1 MSYTE
6 TFGGATLYPSGE
18 SYLTVALS
26 ASIELS
32 WPTEQQ
38 ISGQDVVASI
48 MDVTASTTGLSITM
62 PDARAVSEGIQVVFT
77 AVGGDDFDVVDNTG
91 GAIITLSDGEAWVL
105 YLTDNTTQAGTWR
118 SFQLGATVAAAN
130 AAALAGAGL
139 KAISTTLNQRYIVDL
154 RASTPFTLV
163 DADRAQLILYTSGA
177 GVGNLPDPATVGSDW
192 FCLLRNEGSGALVV
206 TPPSGTIDGLSTV
219 TFNPGDSGYIIT
231 DGTNFYTVGFG
242 SGGSGGAFGHVNVSL
257 TGAGATYQLTPAEQ
271 DQISYTFIGVLGNDV
286 LIEVP
291 QTVQQ
296 YWVGND
302 TTGAFTLTIGT
313 AVGTP
318 LTLTQGEA
326 YIVYC
331 DGTDMVNAVSVPA
344 TSPASETVAGIAEL
358 ATQAET
364 DAGSDDLRIVT
375 PLKLANRT
383 ASETLAGIIEI
394 ATQVETD
401 AGADDTLALTP
412 LKLND
417 WADQNAGILL
427 DLLGLSSPGT
437 NRLLIWNNG
446 TGAAAFGIATNG
458 IQFNGGNLEL
468 DIASLVGGTPGARTD
483 SLATLVAGNER
494 ETTFDNLLNAAS
506 LQATAVDSGFIE
518 LATQAEVDAGTDA
531 TRAVTP
537 DTLDGRQ
544 ATTTLSGLGEIAT
557 QAEVDAGS
565 DTTRWVTPATLAGTT
580 LVTAGSLI
588 LLDEQTASSSAS
600 IDFTSSIDG
609 TYDSYVIECL
619 HIVPATNNV
628 DLYIRCGSGS
638 FDSGANN
645 YAAQSLR
652 YAGGATSVNGGAAI
666 FTEMAIMRGN
676 FVGNSYWIDAFVRMI
691 RPASA
696 GLNTSFSWEG
706 NAVNTSG
713 AMDNAIGGGYR
724 NATQADD
731 RIQFF
736 FSSGNIASGTFKLYG
751 VV

>member
-18 SYLTVALS
+18 SYLTIALS
-26 ASIELS
+26 ANIELS

-118 SFQLGATVAAAN
+118 SFQLGATVSTAN

-139 KAISTTLNQRYIVDL
+139 KAISTTLNQRYVIDV

-163 DADRAQLILYTSGA
+163 DGDRSQFILYTSGT

-192 FCLLRNEGSGALVV
+192 FCLIRNGGSGSLVL
-206 TPPSGTIDGLSTV
+206 TPPSGTIDGLSTL
-219 TFNPGDSGYIIT
+219 TFDPGDSGYIIT

-242 SGGSGGAFGHVNVSL
+242 SGSGATAFSHVGVDL
-257 TGAGATYQLTPAEQ
+257 TGAGATYPLTPAEQ
-271 DQISYTFIGVLGNDV
+271 NQISYTFIGVLGNDV
-286 LIEVP
+286 QIEVP

-313 AVGTP
+313 SIGTT
-318 LTLTQGEA
+318 LTLAQGEA

-331 DGTDMVNAVSVPA
+331 DSTDMINAVSVPA
-344 TSPASETVAGIAEL
+344 VNAASETVAGIAEL

-364 DAGSDDLRIVT
+364 NTGTDDERIVT

-383 ASETLAGIIEI
+383 ATETRAGIIEI
-394 ATQVETD
+394 ATQAETN
-401 AGADDTLALTP
+401 AGANDTLTLTP

-417 WADQNAGILL
+417 WSDQNAGIVL
-427 DLLGLSSPGT
+427 DLLGLSSPGA
-437 NRLLIWNNG
+437 NRVLIWNNS
-446 TGAAAFGIATNG
+446 TGAAAFSLVTNG
-458 IQFNGGNLEL
+458 ITFSGSNLQL
-468 DIASLVGGTPGARTD
+468 DIAGLVGGTPGARTD

-506 LQATAVDSGFIE
+506 LQATLTDSGFIE
-518 LATQAEVDAGTDA
+518 LATQAEVDAGVDA

-537 DTLDGRQ
+537 STLANRPG
-544 ATTTLSGLGEIAT
+544 IAT
-557 QAEVDAGS
+557 
-565 DTTRWVTPATLAGTT
+565 VT
-580 LVTAGSLI
+580 
-588 LLDEQTASSSAS
+588 
-600 IDFTSSIDG
+600 
-609 TYDSYVIECL
+609 
-619 HIVPATNNV
+619 
-628 DLYIRCGSGS
+628 
-638 FDSGANN
+638 
-645 YAAQSLR
+645 
-652 YAGGATSVNGGAAI
+652 
-666 FTEMAIMRGN
+666 
-676 FVGNSYWIDAFVRMI
+676 
-691 RPASA
+691 
-696 GLNTSFSWEG
+696 
-706 NAVNTSG
+706 
-713 AMDNAIGGGYR
+713 
-724 NATQADD
+724 NATFN
-731 RIQFF
+731 RR
-736 FSSGNIASGTFKLYG
+736 S
-751 VV
+751 